1 MEDEVLSVIGEHT
14 CDQFVEEPVQVKPDK
29 TIKRKAAED
38 LFRIPYQQEVKF
50 LNFIQKWEKCHL
62 TSRGFLYIYKIAFI
76 SWYR

>member
-38 LFRIPYQQEVKF
+38 LFRIPYQQEVKCLKRKIF
-50 LNFIQKWEKCHL
+50 YFQREDDLNFTI
-62 TSRGFLYIYKIAFI
+62 TDFFIALK
-76 SWYR
+76 R